1 LTTAKYFTPKGRS
14 IHGKGITPDIVVE
27 VPKEPAGKDRPLPSA
42 DPMEDLKKDVQ
53 LQRALDV
60 VKAMRLVEQ
69 RPGASQAQAATPAPA
84 TTR

>member
-1 LTTAKYFTPKGRS
+1 
-14 IHGKGITPDIVVE
+14 
-27 VPKEPAGKDRPLPSA
+27 
-42 DPMEDLKKDVQ
+42 
-53 LQRALDV
+53 